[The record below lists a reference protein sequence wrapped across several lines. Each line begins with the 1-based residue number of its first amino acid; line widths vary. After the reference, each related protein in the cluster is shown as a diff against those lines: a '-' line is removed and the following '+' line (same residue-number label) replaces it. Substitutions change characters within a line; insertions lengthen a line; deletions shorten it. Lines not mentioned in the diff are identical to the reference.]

1 MSEIMPGYVSL
12 RAGTDMSYEQQYEF
26 NFSNI
31 IGQSKA
37 VKVNFGKTYWSQSS
51 VFYEANQ
58 INDSYKPENR
68 YYLLNSKKI
77 LLTLKSILKNLTVF
91 YVRLVN

>member
-1 MSEIMPGYVSL
+1 
-12 RAGTDMSYEQQYEF
+12 MSYEQQYEF

-51 VFYEANQ
+51 VFYEANPV
-58 INDSYKPENR
+58 NDSYKPENR

-77 LLTLKSILKNLTVF
+77 LLTLKSILKNLMVF
-91 YVRLVN
+91 YVR